1 MRLIKTQIA
10 PIQGKSI
17 TNRQFLAEEMK
28 MYLVE
33 RDDYV
38 RYSDG
43 RKLEAKD
50 LSVEQRQFLSQLNR
64 KLTDTEKGIK
74 KECQAIIGQL
84 DKRINDENDW
94 LDDYLIDCDL
104 TFHLKEDDP
113 DYADYSDNILFQLNQ
128 SIFPNSWEYGLGDGM
143 DHNHVPWEN
152 CPIKDEHHCWS
163 YHVLSDHAGLD
174 WINILRIGSIRIDIT
189 VKYQKFIEL

>member
-1 MRLIKTQIA
+1 MGSSHRSFRYFLIGDILYISFCHRLYEFTPSDNDELK
-10 PIQGKSI
+10 PIQKKLPSI
-17 TNRQFLAEEMK
+17 CYNR
-28 MYLVE
+28 YI
-33 RDDYV
+33 
-38 RYSDG
+38 
-43 RKLEAKD
+43 
-50 LSVEQRQFLSQLNR
+50 SQIYAVSSINR
-64 KLTDTEKGIK
+64 KLIDTEKGIK
-74 KECQAIIGQL
+74 KECLAIIGQL
-84 DKRINDENDW
+84 DKRINDADDW

-128 SIFPNSWEYGLGDGM
+128 SIFPNSWEFGVGDGM

-152 CPIKDEHHCWS
+152 CPIKGEHHCWS